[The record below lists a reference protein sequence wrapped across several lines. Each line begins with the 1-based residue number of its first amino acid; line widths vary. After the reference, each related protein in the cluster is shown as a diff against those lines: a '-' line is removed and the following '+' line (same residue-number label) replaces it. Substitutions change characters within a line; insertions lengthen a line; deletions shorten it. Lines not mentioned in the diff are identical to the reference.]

1 MVFAYR
7 SVLALF
13 VVTLLFSSCKKEP
26 EIVTGC
32 TDPLADNYNAE
43 AEEDDATCTFQKR
56 FLGDYACEFACKGP
70 FAAVFTTAN
79 LSITELIKKDEVNII
94 IESAIGPLPV
104 MGKIVGRDTVTV
116 NATLQNLSIE
126 PGDIIP
132 GAGTTPIKAD
142 AKVQTNLVISA
153 DNKKLTGVLAIEI
166 ITREPTVISGF
177 PIPAGFSLKDE
188 CAFTGTRK

>member
-1 MVFAYR
+1 MQSLRILPAIFFLFLV
-7 SVLALF
+7 AL
-13 VVTLLFSSCKKEP
+13 TSCKKEP
-26 EIVTGC
+26 EIVKGC
-32 TDPLADNYNAE
+32 TDPLADNYSTD
-43 AEEDDATCTFQKR
+43 AEEDDGTCTFQKR
-56 FLGDYACEFACKGP
+56 FLGEYACEFACKGP
-70 FAAVFTTAN
+70 FASVFTTAN

-104 MGKIVGRDTVTV
+104 MGKIIGKDTVIV
-116 NATLQNLSIE
+116 DASLQNLSIE

-142 AKVQTNLVISA
+142 AKVKTDLVIST
-153 DNKKLTGVLAIEI
+153 DNKKLSGVLIVEI

-188 CAFTGTRK
+188 CAFTGTKK